1 MGCGREIEIEAFPLL
16 AVICLGLNSKV
27 RPLLGLT
34 IHYHVMFTEHSTQL
48 VKTPPLCRKKI
59 FSCQEQLSRAAHAKR
74 HLMETPLVMLT
85 GHQLHHRDFQG
96 PGGRQ
101 VPTATSSHR
110 QPDHSV
116 LGEEWVWCVPV
127 FSYWSIIKCFCMCN
141 ESARMTVLGRLYDA
155 RPVHQFGRQNLDS
168 ADRLPLPHLPF
179 GLPCGGCTVLS
190 IPL

>member
-1 MGCGREIEIEAFPLL
+1 MQLLILIRAKNQLSIRSFLVKTDQMYWARAVLWDVGGIEIEAFPLL

-48 VKTPPLCRKKI
+48 VKTHLCRKKI

-96 PGGRQ
+96 PGRRQ
-101 VPTATSSHR
+101 LPTATSSHR

-116 LGEEWVWCVPV
+116 LGRNGAGV
-127 FSYWSIIKCFCMCN
+127 FLFSVIRVS
-141 ESARMTVLGRLYDA
+141 
-155 RPVHQFGRQNLDS
+155 
-168 ADRLPLPHLPF
+168 
-179 GLPCGGCTVLS
+179 
-190 IPL
+190 